1 MGPHGTHETSAISLC
16 IDSELAGGTLIVL
29 LASAL
34 ITDSLITDYFRA
46 TSHSPISPHRLATS
60 IVQPNRR
67 LVPHLFSYLPDPF
80 SFLDVPWHI
89 HNHDAIHAFH

>member
-1 MGPHGTHETSAISLC
+1 VPYG
-16 IDSELAGGTLIVL
+16 
-29 LASAL
+29 
-34 ITDSLITDYFRA
+34 TDSQLDVFQAMNCLA
-46 TSHSPISPHRLATS
+46 TIVESLRDRISRHVSQPISIHRLATS

-89 HNHDAIHAFH
+89 HNRDAIHAFH